1 MATNEPTSGPNALTR
16 VGFYSLAV
24 NLGLAGVKLA
34 LSFITGSLAL
44 RADGIHSSV
53 DVFGSAAL
61 ILGLVVSGRK
71 SEKFPYGLYKVEN
84 VVAVVISLLLFVT
97 AYEIVTEAVRG
108 DTQTLPLQGWMLGV
122 VAALILVPFLFGR
135 YEVKAGE
142 RFNSPSLTA
151 DGRQFKADVL
161 SSSIVFFALI
171 GQRFGLP
178 LDRIAAGIVA
188 VFIVRAGWDLL
199 VGSMRVLLDAS
210 VDYGTRERVRS
221 LIEEEP
227 LVGEVRHIT
236 GRNSG
241 RYVFIEAT
249 VTMRTPDLDRA
260 HRASQQLE
268 KKIKAQECCVDR
280 VLIHYEPEKKQWVRY
295 AIPVADDKGTVSDH
309 FGESHYFALVDMDLR
324 TGEVQRQQWLSN
336 AHAGAGKGKGI
347 KVARFLLEHKPDVV
361 ISRESLSGHGPGY
374 ALGDVGVSLRQ
385 TAATYLSDLV
395 QQLKEEARQQVGA
408 S

>member
-1 MATNEPTSGPNALTR
+1 MATNEPKFGPNALTR
-16 VGFYSLAV
+16 VGFCSLAV

-44 RADGIHSSV
+44 RADGIHSAV

-61 ILGLVVSGRK
+61 ILGLVISGRK

-97 AYEIVTEAVRG
+97 AYEIVSEAVRG
-108 DTQTLPLQGWMLGV
+108 SGGTVPLQGWVLGV
-122 VAALILVPFLFGR
+122 VAALILAPFLFGR

-161 SSSIVFFALI
+161 SSSIVFFALL
-171 GQRFGLP
+171 GQHFGLP

-188 VFIVRAGWDLL
+188 VLIVRAGWDLL

-210 VDYGTRERVRS
+210 VDHKTLERMRS
-221 LIEEEP
+221 LIQEDP

-241 RYVFIEAT
+241 RYLFIEAT
-249 VTMRTPDLDRA
+249 VTMRTSDLERA
-260 HRASQQLE
+260 HRVSQQLE
-268 KKIKAQECCVDR
+268 QKTKEADCCVDR
-280 VLIHYEPEKKQWVRY
+280 VLIHYEPERKQWVRY
-295 AIPVADDKGTVSDH
+295 AIPVADHKGTVSEH
-309 FGESHYFALVDMDLR
+309 FGESQYFALVDIDLQTQKVR
-324 TGEVQRQQWLSN
+324 GEQWLSN
-336 AHAGAGKGKGI
+336 PHTALGKGKGI
-347 KVARFLLEHKPDVV
+347 KVAQFLLQHKPDVV
-361 ISRESLSGHGPGY
+361 IARESLLGRGPGY
-374 ALGDVGVSLRQ
+374 ALGDVGVSVRQ
-385 TAATYLSDLV
+385 TRARFLADVV
-395 QQLKEEARQQVGA
+395 QELREEAAQQVA
-408 S
+408 SS